1 MIRGSMF
8 MTLDNNV
15 TFLEN
20 VQGGAAVARLLEEI
34 GEVYKTACHCGCGV
48 DGVLTQVEL
57 IDALISRGAVP
68 ESARIV
74 VPEREEPPIWMIREL
89 DGPNRSRCVHAIR
102 HEGVEYLSELRDW
115 TFFRLR
121 RIPTIGLISARAI
134 ELAMARRGLYLRDAD
149 RAEVDA
155 AVAAEDAEVD
165 MPEEEAEVDT
175 SSPEALRRSV
185 ADELER
191 LGQRF
196 AKDSMSLMRKAGRLN
211 RGERV
216 GPALKKYVG
225 SKLTGHRIVERLS
238 DPLRDLE
245 AAEHAVVRAK
255 RLAEKTAREA
265 PIKAQLAE
273 RVKRESMV
281 ERADNVVRPTF
292 IGAVS

>member
-1 MIRGSMF
+1 
-8 MTLDNNV
+8 MTLDNV

-20 VQGGAAVARLLEEI
+20 AQGATAVGQLLEQI
-34 GEVYKTACHCGCGV
+34 GEVYTTACDCRCGV

-149 RAEVDA
+149 RAEVD
-155 AVAAEDAEVD
+155 

-245 AAEHAVVRAK
+245 AAEHAAVRAK

-281 ERADNVVRPTF
+281 ERADNVVRPAFT
-292 IGAVS
+292 GTAS

>member
-1 MIRGSMF
+1 

-115 TFFRLR
+115 TFVRLR
-121 RIPTIGLISARAI
+121 PDSHHRADFGAGNRIGDGEAWTVSARCRSSRGR
-134 ELAMARRGLYLRDAD
+134 RRGRG
-149 RAEVDA
+149 RG
-155 AVAAEDAEVD
+155 
-165 MPEEEAEVDT
+165 
-175 SSPEALRRSV
+175 RR
-185 ADELER
+185 
-191 LGQRF
+191 
-196 AKDSMSLMRKAGRLN
+196 GRHA
-211 RGERV
+211 RGGGR
-216 GPALKKYVG
+216 GGYV
-225 SKLTGHRIVERLS
+225 I
-238 DPLRDLE
+238 
-245 AAEHAVVRAK
+245 A
-255 RLAEKTAREA
+255 
-265 PIKAQLAE
+265 
-273 RVKRESMV
+273 
-281 ERADNVVRPTF
+281 
-292 IGAVS
+292 